1 MKNFWSFYKALSR
14 IILFLCTALF
24 VSMVGT
30 GNATALTLERPTNI
44 INQEPITLSLLNDQ
58 LLAQQVEE
66 LATPGECRAVNRTVD
81 IFSEPSVGPSSIVR
95 RTLLENQTVT
105 LAGEGNNGWIQVSAP
120 DNGYVIARYL
130 KYCAGNPPPPGNCRR
145 VVAPAGGLIV
155 RSQPTTTSSQV
166 GSVYVGNVL
175 RVTGQTSTDSTGRRW
190 VEITSPVRGWVSS
203 GFPEGNLSDPF
214 NCS

>member
-1 MKNFWSFYKALSR
+1 MKNFWGFYKALSR
-14 IILFLCTALF
+14 TILFLCMVLF
-24 VSMVGT
+24 VSTVGT
-30 GNATALTLERPTNI
+30 FNAAAMTPDWPTNT
-44 INQEPITLSLLNDQ
+44 INPEPVLLNNQ

-130 KYCAGNPPPPGNCRR
+130 KYCAGNPPPPRGNCRR